1 MPGQLIPLPELA
13 PPVPEGLTPEEGIER
28 WVDLMDTCEQFLLA
42 GLQRTVAAGGD
53 IRSVYRQWYA
63 GQMEEHDRTIRR
75 MSEEF
80 GRRVSAHA
88 R

>member
-1 MPGQLIPLPELA
+1 MPGQLIPPPELA
-13 PPVPEGLTPEEGIER
+13 PPVPEGLTPEQGIQM
-28 WVDLMDTCEQFLLA
+28 WVDLVDTCEQFLLA
-42 GLQRTVAAGGD
+42 GLQRTVGPGSD

-75 MSEEF
+75 MIEEF
-80 GRRVSAHA
+80 GRRGSAHA

>member
-1 MPGQLIPLPELA
+1 MPGQLISLPELA
-13 PPVPEGLTPEEGIER
+13 PPVPEGLTPEQGIQM
-28 WVDLMDTCEQFLLA
+28 WADLVDTCEQFLLA
-42 GLQRTVAAGGD
+42 GLRRTVGPGND
-53 IRSVYRQWYA
+53 IRSEYRQWYA

-80 GRRVSAHA
+80 GRRVSVHA